1 MSMAENKITTDL
13 SAFDGRRRV
22 VIENI
27 TPQLDGGRYPIKR
40 VPGEVVV
47 VQADVFADG
56 HDLLAVVL
64 KARHAKSATWTEIE
78 MEPLGN
84 DQWQADFEVS
94 AIGNYFYTVEG
105 WIDPY
110 QTWRRDLLKRI
121 SAGQN
126 LETELVIGA
135 QLVDAAAARATQ
147 EEGERL
153 RAWSKSFASDTTVTI
168 EERVRLASD
177 DSLATLVIKHP
188 DRSHSTSHLP
198 PLQAV
203 VDPVLARTGAWYEMF
218 VRSCPARQGA
228 HGTFKDLENHLPHIA
243 GMGFDVLY
251 LPPIHPIGVKFRK
264 GRNNQ
269 PVAVAGDPGSPWGI
283 GSEEGGHLAVNSEL
297 GNLEDFDSLM
307 SKANAAGLEIALDI
321 AFQCSPDHPW
331 VREHPS
337 WFKHRPDGSI
347 QYAENPPKKYQ
358 DIYPINFETEDWQSL
373 WTELR
378 GVFEFWMAHR
388 VRVFRLDNPHTKALP
403 FWEWVMAQVRE
414 TNPDVIFLAEA
425 FTRPRVMYGLA
436 KMGFNQSYN
445 YFPWRT
451 TKHEITQYF
460 TELSKTSVKEY
471 FRANLW
477 PNTPDILPHI
487 LQWGG
492 PPAFM
497 MRLILAATLGSS
509 YGIYGPAF
517 ELMENQVY
525 APGGE
530 EYLNSEKYEIRSWD
544 LSRRGNLVELV
555 SRLNKIRRGN
565 PALHR
570 IDRLEFHSTDNE
582 NLVAYSKTSPE
593 MDNVVLVIVNLDPNN
608 VQSGWVRLDLEK
620 LGIGSGLSYKV
631 SDLLTDSRYFWHGDS
646 NYVSLRP
653 AEMPAHIF
661 KVTNL

>member
-1 MSMAENKITTDL
+1 MNKSDL

-94 AIGNYFYTVEG
+94 AIGDYFYTVEG

-121 SAGQN
+121 AAGQD

-135 QLVDAAAARATQ
+135 QLVNAAAARATQ
-147 EEGERL
+147 EEGDTL
-153 RAWSKSFASDTTVTI
+153 RAWSKSFASDTSVSI

-177 DSLATLVIKHP
+177 DALVTLVIKHP

-218 VRSCPARQGA
+218 VRSCPGRQGP
-228 HGTFKDLENHLPHIA
+228 HGTLKDLENHLPHIVE
-243 GMGFDVLY
+243 MGFDVLY

-269 PVAVAGDPGSPWGI
+269 PVAGTGDPGSPWGI
-283 GSEEGGHLAVNSEL
+283 GAAEGGHLAVNPEL
-297 GNLEDFDSLM
+297 GNLDDFDSLV
-307 SKANAAGLEIALDI
+307 SKAGAAGLEIALDI

-378 GVFEFWMAHR
+378 GVFEFWIAHR
-388 VRVFRLDNPHTKALP
+388 VRVFRVDNPHTKALP
-403 FWEWVMAQVRE
+403 FWQWVMAQVRE

-451 TKHEITQYF
+451 TKYEIAQYF

-492 PPAFM
+492 RPAFM

-517 ELMENQVY
+517 ELMENQFH

-530 EYLNSEKYEIRSWD
+530 EYLNSEKYEIRCWD
-544 LSRRGNLVELV
+544 LSRPGNLVELV
-555 SRLNKIRRGN
+555 SRLNKIRRAN

-593 MDNVVLVIVNLDPNN
+593 MDNIVLVIVNLDPNN

-631 SDLLTDSRYFWHGDS
+631 TDLLTDRRYFWHGDS

-661 KVTNL
+661 EVTDL